1 MLPAQVSEISEPD
14 SLQDL
19 SFNCTCTGSSN
30 LPSCFVAT
38 VFACS
43 GGILGECWPVLRRGL
58 AQCLYA
64 VDIVVG
70 HALKRGAV
78 LLSRAVFTYR
88 LGLGTRLG
96 SGAVYLV
103 SFRAFSGTGDPRSF
117 LCSNGAVHLLPYLL
131 TSAIIARMIQ
141 VWRFEKVL
149 RVHVDGLRGDAQGM
163 YGGGQWPVSSRG

>member
-1 MLPAQVSEISEPD
+1 MLLAQVSEIAEPV
-14 SLQDL
+14 SLQDN

-58 AQCLYA
+58 AQCLNTGG
-64 VDIVVG
+64 IVVG

-78 LLSRAVFTYR
+78 FLSGAVFTYR
-88 LGLGTRLG
+88 LGIGTRLG

-117 LCSNGAVHLLPYLL
+117 LFSHGAVHLLPYLL

-149 RVHVDGLRGDAQGM
+149 RVHADGLRGDAQGM
-163 YGGGQWPVSSRG
+163 YGGGQ